1 MVMSAQTDTYL
12 KRQEM
17 ALLLPIVY
25 LSYNSISGDISSGTT
40 DIRKIMYLK
49 DIGYG
54 NEILN

>member
-1 MVMSAQTDTYL
+1 MSAQTETYL

-17 ALLLPIVY
+17 ALLLPILY
-25 LSYNSISGDISSGTT
+25 LSYNSISGDISSGTI

-49 DIGYG
+49 GIGYG

>member
-1 MVMSAQTDTYL
+1 MVMSAQTETYL

-25 LSYNSISGDISSGTT
+25 LSYNSISGDISSGTI

-49 DIGYG
+49 GIGYG